1 LNKHTVGIHSMHRA
15 LRIGTQCTHARV
27 LNPLL
32 LHCHSHGLLHL
43 ACCTPWHAVWRWEL
57 WGRWCSHTVEV
68 CGVVNRASRI
78 VHHLT
83 TVQIQLTQTCTTTSV
98 EHYTLCLMQFRF

>member
-15 LRIGTQCTHARV
+15 LRIATQCTHARV

-43 ACCTPWHAVWRWEL
+43 GCCTPWHAVWRREL
-57 WGRWCSHTVEV
+57 WGRWCSHTIKV

-83 TVQIQLTQTCTTTSV
+83 TVQIQLTQTCTTSV
-98 EHYTLCLMQFRF
+98 EHYTLCLQQSHF